1 MVIRAENDFTSFP
14 TQLVIIAALLRR
26 LLTLA
31 SPSAQVAQLAQSPP
45 QVTEGIYEVDAIGLA
60 NPFPQGILVTPAPE

>member
-14 TQLVIIAALLRR
+14 TQLVTIAALLRR

-31 SPSAQVAQLAQSPP
+31 SPSAQVAQSRS
-45 QVTEGIYEVDAIGLA
+45 
-60 NPFPQGILVTPAPE
+60 